1 MSPSP
6 SRPLAAVRVL
16 LAASLLAAALITQF
30 AATAAAA
37 TKCGV
42 LPGHTCAKLT
52 ISLFGNG
59 SGRFQSLDTDG
70 GVPTGQIDCQLSGG
84 IASGTC
90 ASTFDVV
97 SPFDTLYWRETP
109 AAGSEACWIL
119 AGCFP
124 NSFDTNTNVSGTVTD
139 SDHGFRL
146 VNPSTVTVARNGS
159 GSGSV
164 KSNPRGISCGGR
176 CQVAF
181 ASGQPVTLT
190 ASAAA
195 GSVFG
200 GWSNGP
206 CSGKSATCTFTPT
219 AATVIDATFNA
230 VPKPT
235 PKPKPGATAPPN
247 VATAAPESSAS
258 AGPSEVVEAVTAEPS
273 VSASP
278 SAAISGAIAGSDPKS
293 IGTDLLPVAIAIVLA
308 ALVIAAGLVIG
319 LRPRRVKPPV

>member
-1 MSPSP
+1 MSPSLP
-6 SRPLAAVRVL
+6 RPFAAARVFF
-16 LAASLLAAALITQF
+16 AALLLAAALVTQS
-30 AATAAAA
+30 AASATAAA
-37 TKCGV
+37 KCGV
-42 LPGHTCAKLT
+42 LPGHICAKLT

-59 SGRFQSLDTDG
+59 SGRFQSLDTSG
-70 GVPTGQIDCQLSGG
+70 GVPTGQIDCRLSGG

-90 ASTFDVV
+90 TSTFDVV
-97 SPFDTLYWRETP
+97 SPFYTLYWRETP
-109 AAGSEACWIL
+109 AAGSDACWIL

-124 NSFDTNTNVSGTVTD
+124 NSFDTNTNASGTLTD

-146 VNPSTVTVARNGS
+146 VNPATVTVARKGS

-164 KSNPRGISCGGR
+164 KSGPRGISCGGT

-206 CSGKSATCTFTPT
+206 CSGKSATCTFTPS

-230 VPKPT
+230 VAKPSPIGT
-235 PKPKPGATAPPN
+235 LAPSDSP
-247 VATAAPESSAS
+247 TIEPSPS
-258 AGPSEVVEAVTAEPS
+258 AGPSEVVEAAS
-273 VSASP
+273 ADSSASASP
-278 SAAISGAIAGSDPKS
+278 SASSTPAAADPPSSGSDS
-293 IGTDLLPVAIAIVLA
+293 LPIAIAIVLA
-308 ALVIAAGLVIG
+308 ALLVAAGLAIG
-319 LRPRRVKPPV
+319 LAVGLRSRRARPPG